1 MKFVSFKYLH
11 GTDAHSQRLSLL
23 THYPTHTRARTHP
36 HTQRALS
43 ISPRSSHSARIYF
56 LLAWRW
62 NGRCFPLTVGREKS
76 LMFHFMCQTSLMKKY
91 AASYAFWNKAME
103 LSLWISAFEILVTIK
118 PVANQ
123 VDSKIKK
130 I

>member
-1 MKFVSFKYLH
+1 
-11 GTDAHSQRLSLL
+11 
-23 THYPTHTRARTHP
+23 
-36 HTQRALS
+36 
-43 ISPRSSHSARIYF
+43 
-56 LLAWRW
+56 
-62 NGRCFPLTVGREKS
+62 
-76 LMFHFMCQTSLMKKY
+76 MKKY